1 MASKVILIGAGALA
15 RDFIDAF
22 GPEAFA
28 GMVVDP
34 QYAVAPV
41 HGVPV
46 YTDWHD
52 ALRVATHYVL
62 AVSDI
67 AHRVR
72 AIALAEA
79 QGLLPAPPMVAK
91 SAIVARDAVLEAGA
105 CVGHL
110 AVLGPNAHVGAN
122 SLVMHGVV
130 VGHDTVI
137 GANSVLCAAVSV
149 GGNAVVGARCFVGAN
164 AMLAPRV
171 RLGDEVYVAAAAACF
186 RDAEAGSRWIGNPAR
201 RSKIGA

>member
-1 MASKVILIGAGALA
+1 MVSKVVLIGAGALA

-22 GPEAFA
+22 GPAAFS
-28 GMVVDP
+28 GMMVDP
-34 QYAVAPV
+34 QYVVAPI

-46 YTDWHD
+46 YTDWQD
-52 ALRVATHYVL
+52 VRRVATHYVL

-67 AHRVR
+67 GHRVR
-72 AIALAEA
+72 ALATVDA
-79 QGLLPAPPMVAK
+79 QGLLPAPPMVTG

-110 AVLGPNAHVGAN
+110 AVVGPNAHLGVN
-122 SLVMHGVV
+122 SLVMHGAV
-130 VGHDTVI
+130 VGHDAMI
-137 GANSVLCAAVSV
+137 GANSVFCAGVSV

-171 RLGDEVYVAAAAACF
+171 RFGDDVYAAAASACF

-201 RSKIGA
+201 RSKIGV